1 MPWPRTG
8 TDKPI
13 SLSDGS
19 MELPK
24 RWPSPTDRLSE
35 STAGEIETCIHRG
48 RPFGDAKWTQKTA
61 VKLSLESSLRPTGRP
76 KKEAEK

>member
-1 MPWPRTG
+1 MPRPKRIS
-8 TDKPI
+8 DRPI
-13 SLSDGS
+13 V
-19 MELPK
+19 LPK
-24 RWPSPTDRLSE
+24 RWPGLVDGLDETKAS
-35 STAGEIETCIHRG
+35 EIETCIHRG